1 MAEQTIEL
9 IPGIDT
15 KIVLDE
21 LYYTVKGAMKKLI
34 LSSQTTYNRLI
45 LQKSTES
52 ACFLCFRIVALC
64 LNRFSIFRLG
74 FDCVRNLV
82 YKKVHTIKIKLPC
95 GNFVSFNAT

>member
-52 ACFLCFRIVALC
+52 ACFQGFAVVAFG

-74 FDCVRNLV
+74 FYCVRNLV
-82 YKKVHTIKIKLPC
+82 HKKVHTIKIKPPC
-95 GNFVSFNAT
+95 GSLVYFNAT

>member
-1 MAEQTIEL
+1 MDTAEKL

-45 LQKSTES
+45 SQKSTES
-52 ACFLCFRIVALC
+52 VCFLGSRVVAFC
-64 LNRFSIFRLG
+64 LNRFSIFHLG
-74 FDCVRNLV
+74 FDYARNLV
-82 YKKVHTIKIKLPC
+82 HKKVHTIKKAVDAIPDL
-95 GNFVSFNAT
+95 